1 MRSKDSPRCL
11 RMPIARWTSFGS
23 ISDRPSI
30 PHWRRFLWM
39 SRTACLPFST
49 KKALFAPRLRA
60 SIPKFPVPAKRSRTT
75 FSCTSSPRML
85 KIDSF
90 TRSEVGRM
98 DGRRGVNN
106 LLPLDA
112 PLMIRI
118 FIKICQN
125 NPQLCWGDEW
135 PTLSPGGRGLG

>member
-1 MRSKDSPRCL
+1 
-11 RMPIARWTSFGS
+11 
-23 ISDRPSI
+23 
-30 PHWRRFLWM
+30 
-39 SRTACLPFST
+39 
-49 KKALFAPRLRA
+49 
-60 SIPKFPVPAKRSRTT
+60 VPAKRSRTT